1 MFTGPVGPVED
12 FFYWPEAVLGNF
24 YWPWPI
30 GSPLASSPGVL
41 IHFPA
46 KVGYDNATLSLIF
59 ALMLIV
65 LYIAIFPS
73 VGE

>member
-1 MFTGPVGPVED
+1 MLTEYFTCRVET
-12 FFYWPEAVLGNF
+12 
-24 YWPWPI
+24 I
-30 GSPLASSPGVL
+30 KGVSMDSN
-41 IHFPA
+41 A
-46 KVGYDNATLSLIF
+46 KESYDNATSSPIF